1 MNKCPSLEHKG
12 AMIKVHRI
20 ELFYDL
26 YGLTGAEC
34 SSKCVELL
42 EEHKFPF
49 LYPDPSVCCPAL
61 VLLISQVRKKRFFHG
76 AILSTVNYLLFNSR
90 SSLGYKHIAEEVTM
104 SQLIPEEVII
114 WMCVMVQFCCEIE
127 LTT

>member
-1 MNKCPSLEHKG
+1 M
-12 AMIKVHRI
+12 
-20 ELFYDL
+20 
-26 YGLTGAEC
+26 EC

-61 VLLISQVRKKRFFHG
+61 MLLISQVRKKRFFHD

-90 SSLGYKHIAEEVTM
+90 SSLGYKYIAEGAMM
-104 SQLIPEEVII
+104 SQLIPEGVIA
-114 WMCVMVQFCCEIE
+114 WVCVAVNFAVKSN
-127 LTT
+127 

>member
-1 MNKCPSLEHKG
+1 
-12 AMIKVHRI
+12 MIKARRI
-20 ELFYDL
+20 EFFYDL
-26 YGLTGAEC
+26 YGLTGVER

-49 LYPDPSVCCPAL
+49 LYPDPSVCCPVL

-90 SSLGYKHIAEEVTM
+90 SSLGYKHVAEGTMM
-104 SQLIPEEVII
+104 SQLIPEGVIA
-114 WMCVMVQFCCEIE
+114 WVCVVVQFCCEVE

>member
-1 MNKCPSLEHKG
+1 MPLTGTKARC
-12 AMIKVHRI
+12 IV
-20 ELFYDL
+20 LFYGL
-26 YGLTGAEC
+26 YGLTGAKC

-76 AILSTVNYLLFNSR
+76 AFLSTVNYLLFNSHN
-90 SSLGYKHIAEEVTM
+90 SLGYKHVTEGAMM
-104 SQLIPEEVII
+104 SQLIPEEVIA
-114 WMCVMVQFCCEIE
+114 WM
-127 LTT
+127 